1 MMDNAKQT
9 KKIILIEDHE
19 NLRMMMKH
27 LLEDEGFNIIALE
40 CAEDFDDE
48 PKTKD
53 ADAYIVDLT
62 LPGEDGLNF
71 VKRLKNSH
79 PSSFVV
85 LTTARSKVEDRI
97 LGYSTGANVYLPKPV
112 EPSELISILR
122 SQFNLSTKS
131 GKEGTLDVQSQ
142 ILKTN
147 LAEIELSFIE
157 ILILSKLI
165 SAESQML
172 ESWQLIALYSDENDN
187 FSLEALQMRLS
198 RLRKKL
204 KDAGLGKRAL
214 RSERGI
220 GYKLTSSLIL
230 N

>member
-27 LLEDEGFNIIALE
+27 LLEDEGFNVIALE

-48 PKTKD
+48 PKT
-53 ADAYIVDLT
+53 
-62 LPGEDGLNF
+62 
-71 VKRLKNSH
+71 
-79 PSSFVV
+79 
-85 LTTARSKVEDRI
+85 
-97 LGYSTGANVYLPKPV
+97 
-112 EPSELISILR
+112 
-122 SQFNLSTKS
+122 
-131 GKEGTLDVQSQ
+131 
-142 ILKTN
+142 
-147 LAEIELSFIE
+147 
-157 ILILSKLI
+157 
-165 SAESQML
+165 
-172 ESWQLIALYSDENDN
+172 
-187 FSLEALQMRLS
+187 
-198 RLRKKL
+198 

>member
-1 MMDNAKQT
+1 M
-9 KKIILIEDHE
+9 
-19 NLRMMMKH
+19 
-27 LLEDEGFNIIALE
+27 
-40 CAEDFDDE
+40 
-48 PKTKD
+48 
-53 ADAYIVDLT
+53 
-62 LPGEDGLNF
+62 
-71 VKRLKNSH
+71 
-79 PSSFVV
+79 
-85 LTTARSKVEDRI
+85 
-97 LGYSTGANVYLPKPV
+97 
-112 EPSELISILR
+112 
-122 SQFNLSTKS
+122 
-131 GKEGTLDVQSQ
+131 DVQSQ

-157 ILILSKLI
+157 TLILSKLI

>member
-1 MMDNAKQT
+1 M
-9 KKIILIEDHE
+9 
-19 NLRMMMKH
+19 
-27 LLEDEGFNIIALE
+27 
-40 CAEDFDDE
+40 
-48 PKTKD
+48 
-53 ADAYIVDLT
+53 
-62 LPGEDGLNF
+62 
-71 VKRLKNSH
+71 
-79 PSSFVV
+79 
-85 LTTARSKVEDRI
+85 
-97 LGYSTGANVYLPKPV
+97 
-112 EPSELISILR
+112 
-122 SQFNLSTKS
+122 
-131 GKEGTLDVQSQ
+131 DVQSQ